1 MSTFYRCIF
10 IVPLLSA
17 LCVPRLLAQTVRKLE
32 RAAINRSHLT
42 LVNGDTVQRFT
53 TTRKR
58 PTPHLDRMYY
68 WQGQDHIMRTL
79 GAYNGFVLNGPYQLM
94 DRTDHLLGSGTFKQ
108 GLKTG
113 LWRKWRADGSL
124 LSASQWRRGR
134 QRGSTVEYDANS
146 QPLRAAK
153 TATVSTPTTA
163 TTTTTPAHHW
173 WQFRQGK
180 AAPAA
185 PATPTHHWWQLRHR
199 KAGPAIPAA
208 VPSPDKPKKAKKP
221 KESPVAAPA
230 PAPKS
235 DS

>member
-1 MSTFYRCIF
+1 MSTFYRCIL
-10 IVPLLSA
+10 IAPILSVLCLL
-17 LCVPRLLAQTVRKLE
+17 RLSAQTVRKLE
-32 RAAINRSHLT
+32 RGAINRSHLT

-79 GAYNGFVLNGPYQLM
+79 GAYNGFVLNGPYQLT

-124 LSASQWRRGR
+124 LSASRWRHGR
-134 QRGSTVEYDANS
+134 QRGPTVTYDANS

-153 TATVSTPTTA
+153 TATVSPPAAGTPA
-163 TTTTTPAHHW
+163 TPAHHW
-173 WQFRQGK
+173 WQFRHRK
-180 AAPAA
+180 TVPAA
-185 PATPTHHWWQLRHR
+185 PAIPTHHWWQLRHR

-208 VPSPDKPKKAKKP
+208 VPSSDKPEKAKKP
-221 KESPVAAPA
+221 RKSPVAAPA
-230 PAPKS
+230 PNLKS
-235 DS
+235 GS